1 MTMTTETY
9 RVATEGLSVDL
20 LIWRRYRRKMPGL
33 VEQTFVLNP
42 GLAAK
47 GPTLPVGTVVR
58 IPVVAAP
65 VPAIDL
71 VRLWT

>member
-20 LIWRRYRRKMPGL
+20 LIWRRYRRQMPGL
-33 VEQTFVLNP
+33 VERTLVLNP

-47 GPTLPVGTVVR
+47 GPVLPVGTVVR
-58 IPVVAAP
+58 IPVVA
-65 VPAIDL
+65 VQVRDVDL